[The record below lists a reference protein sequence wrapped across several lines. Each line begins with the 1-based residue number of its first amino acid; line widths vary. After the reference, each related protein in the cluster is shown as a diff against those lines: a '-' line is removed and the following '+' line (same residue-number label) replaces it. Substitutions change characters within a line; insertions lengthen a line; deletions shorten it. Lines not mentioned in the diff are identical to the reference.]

1 MTKFYRLSGIAV
13 FGLAMAMSVSAGHA
27 LDALISADSN
37 MHIGPGA
44 NFPIVG
50 VVPSEAD
57 VRVNGCTSGDGWCVV
72 RHNGRH
78 GWVASASVSV
88 TGISRSRNKFDDP
101 IIVINV
107 AEQPGERG
115 FRGAGRR
122 IFRGAGSAAVPVI
135 VEQEGAAIRGGRRVY
150 RSGVGVAEPVPN
162 SVPDFT
168 VIQVD

>member
-1 MTKFYRLSGIAV
+1 MNKFYRRFGIAA

-27 LDALISADSN
+27 LDALISADAN

-44 NFPIVG
+44 DFPIVG
-50 VVPSEAD
+50 VVPNEAD
-57 VRVNGCTSGDGWCVV
+57 VRVNGCTSGEGWCVV

-107 AEQPGERG
+107 AEQPGGRV
-115 FRGAGRR
+115 FRGL
-122 IFRGAGSAAVPVI
+122 GAAAVPVI
-135 VEQEGAAIRGGRRVY
+135 VEQEGAAVRNGRRVF
-150 RSGVGVAEPVPN
+150 RSGVGVAEPVPAGI
-162 SVPDFT
+162 PDFT
-168 VIQVD
+168 VIKVK